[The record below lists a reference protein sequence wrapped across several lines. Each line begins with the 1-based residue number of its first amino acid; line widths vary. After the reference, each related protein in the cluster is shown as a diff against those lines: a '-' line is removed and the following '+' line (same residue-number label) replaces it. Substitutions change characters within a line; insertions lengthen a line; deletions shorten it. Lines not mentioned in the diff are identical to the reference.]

1 MSEFRCSETVILRLL
16 EPGLSDGEVK
26 YTERPVRA
34 LVVENRGFTPADGA
48 SAAFEFLSP
57 GDDEIPPGSSLVWR
71 GTVYD
76 IGSVRR
82 CRDLDGTV
90 RASRCTV
97 C

>member
-1 MSEFRCSETVILRLL
+1 MPEFRCSETVILRLL
-16 EPGLSDGEVK
+16 EPGFSDGEVR
-26 YTERPVRA
+26 YTERTVQA
-34 LVVENRGFTPADGA
+34 LVIENRGFTPAHGA
-48 SAAFEFLSP
+48 SAAFEFLIP
-57 GDDEIPPGSSLVWR
+57 GSGEIPPGSSLVWR
-71 GTVYD
+71 GAVYD

>member
-1 MSEFRCSETVILRLL
+1 MAEFRCSETVILRLF
-16 EPGLSDGEVK
+16 EPGLSDGG
-26 YTERPVRA
+26 TNFQERPVWA

-48 SAAFEFLSP
+48 SAAFEFLIP
-57 GDDEIPPGSSLVWR
+57 GAMEIPPGSSLVWR
-71 GTVYD
+71 GVVYD

>member
-48 SAAFEFLSP
+48 SAAFEFLIP
-57 GDDEIPPGSSLVWR
+57 GDEEIPPGSSLIWR